1 VPNKITGETTLAQVL
16 KYPGAEEILSRYSLP
31 CLHCPAAAYEVGL
44 LKIEEVAKA
53 YGIDVD
59 GLLRDLNKVIK

>member
-1 VPNKITGETTLAQVL
+1 VSDKITRDTTLAQVL
-16 KYPGAEEILSRYSLP
+16 KCPGAEEILAKYGLP

-44 LKIEEVAKA
+44 LRIEEVTTA

>member
-1 VPNKITGETTLAQVL
+1 VSDKITRDTTLAQVL
-16 KYPGAEEILSRYSLP
+16 KYPGAEEILAKYSLP

-44 LKIEEVAKA
+44 LRIEEVTTT
-53 YGIDVD
+53 YGIDID

>member
-1 VPNKITGETTLAQVL
+1 MLDKITKDTTLAQVL
-16 KYPGAEEILSRYSLP
+16 KYSGAEEILSKYSLP

-44 LKIEEVAKA
+44 LKIEEVAKT